1 MRPRIELI
9 IEQTKAF
16 RKELD
21 GVLQRLKIANIT
33 DTDSWHP
40 HIGQESEERSLAIIK
55 LKEAIMW
62 LGMDLKQIGENNP
75 QYVQNPYPNSY
86 GSDPT
91 HPSRDGSVVIDKTA
105 DGLQL

>member
-16 RKELD
+16 RRELD
-21 GVLQRLKIANIT
+21 GVLQRLKTANIT
-33 DTDSWHP
+33 DTADTP
-40 HIGQESEERSLAIIK
+40 HIGQQSEERSLAIIK

-86 GSDPT
+86 GYDET
-91 HPSRDGSVVIDKTA
+91 RPSVDNSVVIDRTA